1 MTARLT
7 GKTVLLSGGARGM
20 GSEHARAI
28 VEEGGRVVI
37 ADVLDDLGHALA
49 DDLGDAASYIHL
61 DVTRPEQWQRAVART
76 ISTFGSLN
84 VLVNNAGICNF
95 GKLGAYT
102 VEDWHAV
109 LEIDLTGPFLGMSA
123 AIEAL
128 KQFAPSSIIN
138 VSSTAGLQ
146 GSAELHGYTA
156 AKWGL
161 RGLTKSVAMEV
172 GGDGVRVNSV
182 HPGVIYT
189 PMIAE
194 LDVSAL
200 GGGALGRG
208 ADPREVAQLI
218 VYLAS
223 DESSFS
229 TGAEFV
235 VDGGITAG
243 TKAFGPISQ

>member
-1 MTARLT
+1 MTDRLT

-20 GSEHARAI
+20 GETHARAI
-28 VEEGGRVVI
+28 VREGGTVVI
-37 ADVLDDLGHALA
+37 ADVLDEEGRALA
-49 DDLGDAASYIHL
+49 TELGDAASYVRL
-61 DVTRPEQWQRAVART
+61 DVSDLAQWQNAVAHAVAVYGR
-76 ISTFGSLN
+76 LN

-95 GKLGAYT
+95 GRLGEYSID
-102 VEDWHAV
+102 DWRAV
-109 LEIDLTGPFLGMSA
+109 IEIDLTGPFLGMTA

-128 KQFAPSSIIN
+128 KKFAPSSIIN

-172 GGDGVRVNSV
+172 GTAGVRVNSV
-182 HPGVIYT
+182 HPGVIHT

-208 ADPREVAQLI
+208 ADPEEVSELI

-243 TKAFGPISQ
+243 TAAFGPTH

>member
-1 MTARLT
+1 MTRLS

-20 GSEHARAI
+20 GAAHAHAI
-28 VEEGGRVVI
+28 VREGGNVVI
-37 ADVLDDLGHALA
+37 ADILDDEGQALA
-49 DDLGDAASYIHL
+49 DELDAAASYVHL
-61 DVTRPEQWQRAVART
+61 DVSDLRQWRDAVAHT
-76 ISTFGSLN
+76 IETFGALN
-84 VLVNNAGICNF
+84 VLINNAGICNF
-95 GKLGAYT
+95 GRLGDYS
-102 VEDWHAV
+102 VEDWRAV
-109 LEIDLTGPFLGMSA
+109 VEIDLTGPFLGMTA
-123 AIEAL
+123 AIHAL
-128 KQFAPSSIIN
+128 KRYAPSSIIN

-161 RGLTKSVAMEV
+161 RGLTKSAAMEV
-172 GGDGVRVNSV
+172 GRDGVRVHSV
-182 HPGVIYT
+182 HPGVIHT
-189 PMIAE
+189 PMIAD
-194 LDVSAL
+194 LDVTAL

-208 ADPREVAQLI
+208 ASPEEVSALI

-243 TKAFGPISQ
+243 TTAFGPTTH

>member
-1 MTARLT
+1 M
-7 GKTVLLSGGARGM
+7 GAA
-20 GSEHARAI
+20 HARAI
-28 VEEGGRVVI
+28 VAEGGDVVV
-37 ADVLDDLGHALA
+37 ADVLDDEGAALA
-49 DDLGDAASYIHL
+49 DELGAAASYIHL
-61 DVTRPEQWQRAVART
+61 DVTDMQQWQRAVTHAVT
-76 ISTFGSLN
+76 TFGALN
-84 VLVNNAGICNF
+84 VLINNAGICNF
-95 GKLGAYT
+95 GTLGSYSVA
-102 VEDWHAV
+102 DWGAV
-109 LEIDLTGPFLGMSA
+109 IDIDLTGPFLGMTA
-123 AIEAL
+123 AIDTL
-128 KQFAPSSIIN
+128 KRFAPASIIN

-172 GGDGVRVNSV
+172 GRNGVRVNSV
-182 HPGVIYT
+182 HPGVIHT

-194 LDVSAL
+194 LDVSSL

-208 ADPREVAQLI
+208 ADPKEVSGLI

-243 TKAFGPISQ
+243 TPAFGPAAN

>member
-1 MTARLT
+1 MTGRLH

-20 GSEHARAI
+20 GAAHARAI
-28 VEEGGRVVI
+28 VAEGGSVVI
-37 ADVLDDLGHALA
+37 ADVLDEQGQSLA
-49 DDLGDAASYIHL
+49 DELGSTASYTHL
-61 DVTRPEQWQRAVART
+61 DVTILEQWRRAVRHT
-76 ISTFGSLN
+76 TDQFGSLN

-95 GKLGAYT
+95 GRLGSYT
-102 VEDWHAV
+102 TQDWQAV
-109 LEIDLTGPFLGMSA
+109 IDIDLTGPFLGMTA
-123 AIEAL
+123 AVETL
-128 KQFAPSSIIN
+128 KQCAPSSIIN

-182 HPGVIYT
+182 HPGVIHT
-189 PMIAE
+189 PMIAH

-208 ADPREVAQLI
+208 ADPREVSQLI

-235 VDGGITAG
+235 VDGGITVG
-243 TKAFGPISQ
+243 TPAFGPTAH